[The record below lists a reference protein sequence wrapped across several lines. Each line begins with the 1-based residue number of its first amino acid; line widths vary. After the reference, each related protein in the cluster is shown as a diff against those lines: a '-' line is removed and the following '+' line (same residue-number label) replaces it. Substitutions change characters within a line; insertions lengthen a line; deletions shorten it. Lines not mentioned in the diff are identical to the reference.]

1 MPWVQGPVSILM
13 PVCNEAD
20 VIEGVINEWIHE
32 VLDKLPPG
40 SEMVLDDCSNDG
52 TERILADIA
61 RHHPQVRVEFNPRDG
76 FFNSAMRLYR
86 LAKCPMVFFTD
97 SDGQY
102 VPAEFWKVAEYIDAN
117 DMVHGVKVAR
127 KDPLYR
133 VTASAVYNGLVQLLF
148 GSKCEDVN
156 SAFRLIRRPLLEA
169 VLGQVHRLRML
180 PNSEIYIRAEA
191 MGFRIRNVPVS
202 HRAREFGKSRSLPW
216 RRFVMECFR
225 AFSGIVALRWEL
237 SRFKRTRG
245 PASGASANIGL
256 RENARHP

>member
-1 MPWVQGPVSILM
+1 MPWAHGPVSILM

-20 VIEGVINEWIHE
+20 VIEDVLDEWIHE

-52 TERILADIA
+52 TEKILADIA
-61 RHHPQVRVEFNPRDG
+61 RRHPQVRVEFNPRDG

-86 LAKCPMVFFTD
+86 LAKCPLVFFTD

-102 VPAEFWKVAEYIDAN
+102 VPAEFWKVAESIDAN
-117 DMVHGVKVAR
+117 DMVHGAKIAR

-133 VTASAVYNGLVQLLF
+133 VAASAAYNGLVRLMF
-148 GSKCEDVN
+148 RSKCEDVN
-156 SAFRLIRRPLLEA
+156 SAFRLIRRPLLDA
-169 VLGQVHRLRML
+169 VLGQVHCLRML
-180 PNSEIYIRAEA
+180 PNSEMYIRAEA

-202 HRAREFGKSRSLPW
+202 HRARKFGKSRSLPW

-225 AFSGIVALRWEL
+225 AFRGILELRREL
-237 SRFKRTRG
+237 SSLKRTRG
-245 PASGASANIGL
+245 PAEAAGNIGL
-256 RENARHP
+256 RGDARRP